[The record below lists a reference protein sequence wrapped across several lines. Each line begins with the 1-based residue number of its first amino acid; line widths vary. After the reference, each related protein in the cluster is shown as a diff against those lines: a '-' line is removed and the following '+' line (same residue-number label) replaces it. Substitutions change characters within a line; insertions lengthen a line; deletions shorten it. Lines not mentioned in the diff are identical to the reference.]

1 MKKNIGIVDTM
12 FARVDM
18 FTIAKKII
26 RTYGESISIERYTVP
41 GVKDIPVAAKKL
53 IDEYNC
59 NIVLALGMPGLE
71 PIDKQCAHQA
81 SQGIILAQ
89 LLTNTHIIEVFVYLD
104 EGKDDKHLYQITKN
118 RTREHTINALQLLE
132 GKEILSVNAG
142 KGIRQGSL
150 NAGSL
155 KLN

>member
-18 FTIAKKII
+18 YSIAVKTIKD
-26 RTYGESISIERYTVP
+26 YGDSVKIERYTVP

-59 NIVLALGMPGLE
+59 NIVLALGMPGHE

-81 SQGIILAQ
+81 SQGIIMAQ

-104 EGKDDKHLYQITKN
+104 EGKDDKQLYQITKS

-132 GKEILSVNAG
+132 GKETLSVNAG
-142 KGIRQGSL
+142 KGIRQGSP
-150 NAGSL
+150 NVGSL
-155 KLN
+155 K